1 MTARKTQRKPIRI
14 QAIEDEINRR
24 KEEVRAAEERKR
36 AVESAVIDLADDYS
50 RALDA
55 LEAYRRT
62 WRDLTGTGAVADSD
76 MRAAGMSAPEWL
88 LGDLAEDMDMPLKR
102 RKADGHYRYTRR
114 DPEDTDDAPADTPSA
129 AGTGGD
135 APETDTRDADDGAQA
150 DGTDAAQ
157 DAQPDQAGAA
167 AQATAYRPAGM

>member
-62 WRDLTGTGAVADSD
+62 WRELTGTGAVTDSD

-88 LGDLAEDMDMPLKR
+88 LGDLAEDMGMPLKR

-114 DPEDTDDAPADTPSA
+114 EPEDTKGDADTPDPADTGA
-129 AGTGGD
+129 ADTR
-135 APETDTRDADDGAQA
+135 ETAARDADGD
-150 DGTDAAQ
+150 TDPTDTQAAQ
-157 DAQPDQAGAA
+157 PAPGTPSPSD
-167 AQATAYRPAGM
+167 AYRPAGM